1 MHSDSTQ
8 EENNH
13 NLNKENYFKVPEGYF
28 EKLQED
34 INGKIDSGRT
44 AVLRKSPDMRRITL
58 ISGLAA
64 AMVVV
69 LLIFSFLIKKQNK
82 GQNDMALFS
91 PSEQSIAEYLE
102 DNLDEN
108 TLWEASS
115 NDISFF
121 DADKLKEIVASDD
134 SIYPNKENSTIE
146 ADTTLK
152 KDEILD
158 YLLKENIDP
167 ETL

>member
-1 MHSDSTQ
+1 
-8 EENNH
+8 
-13 NLNKENYFKVPEGYF
+13 
-28 EKLQED
+28 
-34 INGKIDSGRT
+34 
-44 AVLRKSPDMRRITL
+44 MRRITL